1 MEKEVRLIQSI
12 QRAFNIIDCFNND
25 NTELSLPQISEKVK
39 LHINTTRGIVNTLVA
54 NGYLACNAE
63 KNTYCLGLVYITKAD
78 LATGNNIKRLRTLAA
93 RASKILPTG
102 SRSRPCCR
110 LSQIIIYLPLKI

>member
-54 NGYLACNAE
+54 NGYLACNA
-63 KNTYCLGLVYITKAD
+63 KYIALGWFILQ
-78 LATGNNIKRLRTLAA
+78 KRILR
-93 RASKILPTG
+93 
-102 SRSRPCCR
+102 
-110 LSQIIIYLPLKI
+110 QEII

>member
-63 KNTYCLGLVYITKAD
+63 IHIALGWFILQ
-78 LATGNNIKRLRTLAA
+78 KRILR
-93 RASKILPTG
+93 
-102 SRSRPCCR
+102 
-110 LSQIIIYLPLKI
+110 QEII

>member
-54 NGYLACNAE
+54 TPKKIHIA
-63 KNTYCLGLVYITKAD
+63 LGWFILQ
-78 LATGNNIKRLRTLAA
+78 KRILR
-93 RASKILPTG
+93 
-102 SRSRPCCR
+102 
-110 LSQIIIYLPLKI
+110 QEII